1 MATIQTS
8 LPTTYS
14 LTTALLTSDVP
25 NFNPLAP
32 GASPLTMLGDTDA
45 VVLDDRLPSNVD
57 AQLMAWLRMDES
69 SDPELSLPGPFMAAF
84 KEARE
89 QLTQLAKDP
98 ALDAETAKDLRQV
111 LRFTQEFVANK
122 DLAFFYTNSVQ
133 KG

>member
-1 MATIQTS
+1 MATIQNS
-8 LPTTYS
+8 PSTTYS

-32 GASPLTMLGDTDA
+32 GASPLTMLGDTEA
-45 VVLDDRLPSNVD
+45 LALDDRLPSNMD

-98 ALDAETAKDLRQV
+98 AMDAETTKDLRQA
-111 LRFTQEFVANK
+111 LRWTQEYESNK